1 MANISLHLWNPAC
14 HILTFPMSQQC
25 LLSLI
30 NSKQTMQPA
39 ELISGAFPVSLL
51 CAEPKAACPLVF
63 LLCRMALWL
72 EGKKKGPS
80 RYDSCHHGIP
90 KGLGFGYCGFLWKR
104 GGAAKL
110 VFEYLAHLI
119 IWQSPFPKDAGLQS
133 FKKNKIR
140 RNLQDK
146 SDIFILKCIIFY

>member
-1 MANISLHLWNPAC
+1 MTVVTTEFQRDWDLVTVDSSGEGAGQPNI
-14 HILTFPMSQQC
+14 
-25 LLSLI
+25 
-30 NSKQTMQPA
+30 
-39 ELISGAFPVSLL
+39 
-51 CAEPKAACPLVF
+51 
-63 LLCRMALWL
+63 
-72 EGKKKGPS
+72 
-80 RYDSCHHGIP
+80 
-90 KGLGFGYCGFLWKR
+90 
-104 GGAAKL
+104 